1 VAGERTRYLYW
12 NIQGISITA
21 MLLGIV
27 YSFKRVFD
35 PIIIEE
41 ERRKNE
47 TSGELLVQTEQLISN

>member
-12 NIQGISITA
+12 IIQGISITA

-47 TSGELLVQTEQLISN
+47 TSGELLFQAEQLISN